1 MRLILFIA
9 ALLAAA
15 PATAHVTVAPKQ
27 SVAGAHE
34 RYAILVPNEK
44 QADMIA
50 VEVTFPKGLG
60 VKAFQQLPGWMTEPV
75 RDKSGALVGA
85 RWTGRLAPQQFV
97 ELGVLAIN
105 PAAGSDLVWAAVQRF
120 ADGSSIEWS
129 GAAGSKTP
137 AAHVKLIKAAE
148 PTMPAH

>member
-1 MRLILFIA
+1 MMRSILFTA

-15 PATAHVTVAPKQ
+15 PAAAHVTVAPKQ

-44 QADMIA
+44 MADTVA
-50 VEVTFPKGLG
+50 VEVTFPKALR
-60 VKAFQQLPGWMTEPV
+60 VKAFQQLSGWMTEPV

-97 ELGVLAIN
+97 EFGVLAIN
-105 PAAGSDLVWAAVQRF
+105 PASGSDLAWTAIQLF
-120 ADGSSIEWS
+120 SDGSSVEWS
-129 GAAGSKTP
+129 GAPGSKTP
-137 AAHVKLIKAAE
+137 AAHVTLR
-148 PTMPAH
+148 PAP